1 MINVGQQVVTSK
13 GRYGRVI
20 DVDNSSNEL
29 KVLVKI
35 GTKNYWILESQLTPA
50 THIVRVKVEYEIDY
64 CGKSITDSLEVA
76 LKRDTVLYNDNVNY
90 LVQICKDKVERLEIS
105 TTSSTTVRVRIVSN
119 APSYLTFTPA
129 NSASRSVLYFLS
141 SSGTSSP

>member
-20 DVDNSSNEL
+20 DVDNSSSEL

-35 GTKNYWILESQLTPA
+35 GTKNHWILESQLTPA

-64 CGKSITDSLEVA
+64 CGKFITDSLEVA

-90 LVQICKDKVERLEIS
+90 LVQICKDKVERQLEMEVKVKQIKIS
-105 TTSSTTVRVRIVSN
+105 
-119 APSYLTFTPA
+119 
-129 NSASRSVLYFLS
+129 
-141 SSGTSSP
+141 